1 LRQDTEIFFCSVI
14 CKKHRRA
21 LMTRIG
27 FPAHFPQ
34 AGVLRTKKSLPVS
47 PLAGFPILRTL
58 QDGHALHAILPGITA
73 SVL

>member
-1 LRQDTEIFFCSVI
+1 
-14 CKKHRRA
+14 
-21 LMTRIG
+21 MTRIG

-47 PLAGFPILRTL
+47 PPSGFPILRIV
-58 QDGHALHAILPGITA
+58 QDGHALHATLPEITT